1 MIDDSGIIYQL
12 TGDDYGKLMKCS
24 YNDLRHQELLSVDY
38 SQISQI
44 DVELEGQSY
53 TITSEKK
60 GNDRTYY
67 YGENELP
74 SDDLITALK
83 SDQLTE
89 EKPGQKEEIRLT
101 IPLDRDDSPA
111 ITLVLYRYD
120 GSTCLAEA
128 DGEPVSLVDRSLAMD
143 VVEAVY
149 AIVLK

>member
-1 MIDDSGIIYQL
+1 M
-12 TGDDYGKLMKCS
+12 
-24 YNDLRHQELLSVDY
+24 DY

-60 GNDRTYY
+60 ENDRTYY

-83 SDQLTE
+83 ALKSDQFTD
-89 EKPGQKEEIRLT
+89 EKPDQKEEIRLT
-101 IPLDRDDSPA
+101 IHLDRDDSPA